1 LIWGCL
7 EMLLLMMCGSLKW
20 VWFKDLMMRWGVVKM
35 VMRSTRVN
43 ENSVFFISFFFLL
56 ENNNWCF

>member
-1 LIWGCL
+1 
-7 EMLLLMMCGSLKW
+7 MM
-20 VWFKDLMMRWGVVKM
+20 MWGVVKM

-56 ENNNWCF
+56 ENNN